1 MKIVAISGSY
11 RKGKTIDTLVDKAA
25 EGINQVDPL
34 VEIEKISNGW
44 LIIEE
49 KRIKTKNG
57 FPDFESKKTYV
68 QENPVKNIQI
78 PK

>member
-1 MKIVAISGSY
+1 MAKKESEKKES
-11 RKGKTIDTLVDKAA
+11 KGNVKRMTIHSDDDTK
-25 EGINQVDPL
+25 